1 MKKIV
6 ILGIVI
12 ATVLFAF
19 VACGPKGGVPVAGS
33 AKAEDMLALFP
44 KTSLG
49 FMVVDIHR
57 AMQTEP
63 ANKMI
68 ADKDNNARY
77 LEFIKETGIDPQK
90 DIYLL
95 AGAMMG
101 DLQQPNPDGAVVVNA
116 RFNKDT
122 LLAKLKEKGGEIKE
136 SVYEGITIYE
146 IKEPPKASKTE
157 KIEGEKEASE
167 EGEEGQAGEENEA
180 QEAST
185 EKPKTEE
192 KPIYGAFLSDSN
204 IALGTEGGIKSVID
218 VIKNKT
224 ENLFKND
231 KLAGLIKQSKKDS
244 MFWAAMAMSQEAAQK
259 ITSGNPML
267 SSLDGIHSLLI
278 TFDYKNKAV
287 LAEIKALTKDEAKN
301 KQIAEFLTG
310 LKALGG
316 MASTEK
322 PEVGELM
329 NKIVITSGADFVSI
343 NADLPEEL
351 LNKLGED
358 AKKMMPKTE
367 GPKEE
372 KKN

>member
-6 ILGIVI
+6 ILAIVV
-12 ATVLFAF
+12 AAVLVAF

-33 AKAEDMLALFP
+33 ATAEDMLAMFP

-49 FMVVDIHR
+49 FVVVDINR

-68 ADKDNNARY
+68 ADKDNNAQY
-77 LEFIKETGIDPQK
+77 LEFIKETGINPQQ
-90 DIYLL
+90 DVYLL
-95 AGAMMG
+95 AGAVMG
-101 DLQQPNPDGAVVVNA
+101 DLQQPNPDGAVIVNA

-146 IKEPPKASKTE
+146 IKEPPKAVAEE
-157 KIEGEKEASE
+157 KI
-167 EGEEGQAGEENEA
+167 EGEEGQATTENET
-180 QEAST
+180 QEAVT
-185 EKPKTEE
+185 EKPKTEA
-192 KPIYGAFLSDSN
+192 KPVYGAFLSDSN
-204 IALGTEGGIKSVID
+204 IALGTEGGVKSVID

-231 KLAGLIKQSKKDS
+231 KLADLIKQSKKDS
-244 MFWAAMAMSQEAAQK
+244 MFWAAMAIPPEAAQK
-259 ITSGNPML
+259 MTAGNPML
-267 SSLDGIHSLLI
+267 GSLDGIHSLLI
-278 TFDYKNKAV
+278 SFDYKNKAV

-343 NADLPEEL
+343 NADIPEEL

-358 AKKMMPKTE
+358 AKKMMPKKE
-367 GPKEE
+367 GPKEDI
-372 KKN
+372 KN

>member
-6 ILGIVI
+6 ILAIVV

-146 IKEPPKASKTE
+146 IKEPAAKPAVEQGEVEE
-157 KIEGEKEASE
+157 KGET
-167 EGEEGQAGEENEA
+167 EGQESAENEA
-180 QEAST
+180 QKAST

-204 IALGTEGGIKSVID
+204 IALGTEGGVKSVID

-244 MFWAAMAMSQEAAQK
+244 MFWAAMAISQEAAQK

-367 GPKEE
+367 GSKEE